1 MHPIKEICR
10 ILTLMKRLLI
20 LIFAFNALFIA
31 PVSATDVCE
40 MMDGSNL
47 AMMTSSMSGQMAD
60 MDCGMDAEI
69 ACSSLECASSCS
81 TTTASQIIS
90 DQQISIVVASY
101 DQPRAG
107 FAYFYIITLPVH
119 TPPPLV

>member
-20 LIFAFNALFIA
+20 LIFAFNALFIT

-40 MMDGSNL
+40 MMESATTIEMSSNDML
-47 AMMTSSMSGQMAD
+47 G
-60 MDCGMDAEI
+60 MDCSQCEEASCGLQQCGI
-69 ACSSLECASSCS
+69 NSSAV
-81 TTTASQIIS
+81 TTPVLFSQK
-90 DQQISIVVASY
+90 QTLFIVAGHH
-101 DQPRAG
+101 QPQAG
-107 FAYFYIITLPVH
+107 FAYFYKITYPVN